1 MGTENTMTNSCPSK
15 RKWPAEDLHKQKLI
29 DLYREPDIISE
40 IRKY

>member
-1 MGTENTMTNSCPSK
+1 MEMENTTKNSWPSK
-15 RKWPAEDLHKQKLI
+15 IEWPAEDLHKQKLI